1 LESGGLGE
9 CVSVLVSFA
18 YRRVGS
24 SILATFTLRGRWE
37 RIAKSGE
44 QAPSPSLASLLNS
57 SCETHS
63 CPLYCTG
70 CAMSAALGVPPSLSL
85 TNTWPSFWISRT
97 APNPSCNSTLELAKT
112 DSGMRPSPALRFDD
126 PPWLQDLGNKIF
138 RLRALSVFWRVYRR
152 IPSCASFP
160 VTSRV
165 AGVSAP
171 EPRLFS

>member
-1 LESGGLGE
+1 MESGGLGE
-9 CVSVLVSFA
+9 CVSLSVSFSHQRA
-18 YRRVGS
+18 GS
-24 SILATFTLRGRWE
+24 SILASLSEAGGNELRKVASKHLPPRSPLFAT
-37 RIAKSGE
+37 RHVKRTH
-44 QAPSPSLASLLNS
+44 APSMAR
-57 SCETHS
+57 
-63 CPLYCTG
+63 
-70 CAMSAALGVPPSLSL
+70 AAPCQPGSEFPPSLSL
-85 TNTWPSFWISRT
+85 TNTWLSFWISRT

-126 PPWLQDLGNKIF
+126 PPWLQDLGNKII

-165 AGVSAP
+165 GGVSAP